1 MLKDLDQHEWF
12 VETKAVVA
20 KHMGLIKSFVIVT
33 DNVNLFKNYQ
43 DEGYD

>member
-1 MLKDLDQHEWF
+1 MLEDLDQHERF

-20 KHMGLIKSFVIVT
+20 KHVGLIKSFVILT
-33 DNVNLFKNYQ
+33 DVNLFKNYQ